1 MAVENAALNVR
12 VSTMSFCQV
21 FELLR
26 RDEITDFFMDLPDHA
41 FQKGFITFAVTAKKS
56 YHAWVQDLGNI
67 VA

>member
-1 MAVENAALNVR
+1 
-12 VSTMSFCQV
+12 MSFCQV

-26 RDEITDFFMDLPDHA
+26 QNEITDFLMDLPDHA

-56 YHAWVQDLGNI
+56 YHAWVQDIGNI